1 MGECNLEGNGQRK
14 AALKKNLAR
23 YWGNRDISEKD
34 FAGTRATRVPGMF
47 QNMWLEPRERR
58 ETGWGREEEQRRSAG
73 QGLAGRHKDFGFF
86 LQALRSHRSV
96 LSRGGRDLTLIFPTE
111 RNLVT
116 K

>member
-1 MGECNLEGNGQRK
+1 MGECNLECNGQRK

-23 YWGNRDISEKD
+23 YWGNRGISEKD

-73 QGLAGRHKDFGFF
+73 QA
-86 LQALRSHRSV
+86 LQAAIR
-96 LSRGGRDLTLIFPTE
+96 TLAFSC
-111 RNLVT
+111 
-116 K
+116 KH